1 MTSIGER
8 LRRQRL
14 QNRQSLEK
22 IATETKIGVRLLEAI
37 EAEQFEKLPG
47 GVFRRSFVLQ
57 YARALG
63 VDADEIN
70 AELKQLNQFDE
81 PPVNL
86 APQMTQEREQRL
98 PIGFPIRASMSGIGG
113 STLGSLIA
121 AVGVMLACAL
131 IYSWWQ
137 TRHEP
142 PASAKVAPVASETRK
157 PADPKSVDHR
167 AAADHPTSPA
177 PDSDSAKASAS
188 PTSSDGAA
196 LRVGLSADE
205 KTWISISSDGKN
217 VFANALQA
225 HETKTVEA
233 TEKVRLLIGNAGG
246 VEISLNGKPIGPV
259 GPRGQIRVV
268 ELTPAGFQIVPRKS
282 STLEPL

>member
-14 QNRQSLEK
+14 QNRISLERVSL
-22 IATETKIGVRLLEAI
+22 ETKIGIRLLEAI

-63 VDADEIN
+63 LDPDEI
-70 AELKQLNQFDE
+70 AVELKQLTDFDDV
-81 PPVNL
+81 PAIPI
-86 APQMTQEREQRL
+86 APTAPAGADL
-98 PIGFPIRASMSGIGG
+98 PGFGFSLRPDLSGIGG

-121 AVGVMLACAL
+121 AVGVILACAL

-137 TRHEP
+137 TPRETP
-142 PASAKVAPVASETRK
+142 PAVKVAIASSHTP
-157 PADPKSVDHR
+157 PAESAR
-167 AAADHPTSPA
+167 APAADSVPPSPPPATAA
-177 PDSDSAKASAS
+177 P
-188 PTSSDGAA
+188 AA
-196 LRVGLSADE
+196 DAAPVRVGLSADE

-217 VFANALQA
+217 VFASSLQP
-225 HETKTVEA
+225 HETKVVEA
-233 TEKVRLLIGNAGG
+233 SAKVRLLIGNAGG
-246 VEISLNGKPIGPV
+246 LEISLNGKPIGPV

-268 ELTPAGFQIVPRKS
+268 ELTAAGFQIVPRKPP
-282 STLEPL
+282 TFEPL